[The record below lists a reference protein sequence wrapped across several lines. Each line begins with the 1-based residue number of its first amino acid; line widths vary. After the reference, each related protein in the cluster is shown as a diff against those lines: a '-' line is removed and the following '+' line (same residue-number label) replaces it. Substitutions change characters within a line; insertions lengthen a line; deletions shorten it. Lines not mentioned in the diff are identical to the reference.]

1 MCLWWLADSGW
12 VRGSARGPRAAGGR
26 AEGLV
31 ASNVVGRSILDDKTM
46 RLLKALREQLG
57 ETSASRTVDAAAAA
71 ERRGRERGGRVVRGV
86 RERLGESAASRTVA
100 AAAAANSLGMDRGTL
115 DFHRS
120 LHDLVR
126 ADYLEEPPNHALRAQ
141 GKNLTTSEGQAG
153 GAHRS

>member
-1 MCLWWLADSGW
+1 
-12 VRGSARGPRAAGGR
+12 
-26 AEGLV
+26 V

-71 ERRGRERGGRVVRGV
+71 
-86 RERLGESAASRTVA
+86 
-100 AAAAANSLGMDRGTL
+100 NSLGTDRGTL

-126 ADYLEEPPNHALRAQ
+126 NDYLRGAPEPRTEGAGQVPDHLRGYSRGRQPLAPLPQRWRPRPESACDYPNEP
-141 GKNLTTSEGQAG
+141 SY
-153 GAHRS
+153 

>member
-1 MCLWWLADSGW
+1 MCLWWLSGSGR

-26 AEGLV
+26 AEDLV

-46 RLLKALREQLG
+46 RLLKAMREQLG

-71 ERRGRERGGRVVRGV
+71 
-86 RERLGESAASRTVA
+86 
-100 AAAAANSLGMDRGTL
+100 NSLGLDRGTL

-126 ADYLEEPPNHALRAQ
+126 DDYLEEPPNPAPRAR
-141 GKNLTTSEGQAG
+141 GKYLITFEGIA
-153 GAHRS
+153 AADNH